1 MANYFAIFLV
11 AMTAV
16 TGIIWL
22 IDAMLFAPKRKAI
35 ALSERR
41 AILGDDSIVALEG
54 EDADPNLPALVDN
67 AKQFFPIFALVMV
80 FRSFLYEPFQIPS
93 GSMMPTL
100 LVGDFILV
108 EKFSYGI
115 KDPIFRSKII
125 ETGEPARGDVVVFK
139 FPEDPNVDFIKRVV
153 GLPGDKVVYR
163 NKQLYITEACKGQV
177 PCPSEKVVSQL
188 YIGKSD
194 YLSRGAYLEEYT
206 ESLGDKQHSIFR
218 NPRAIDQT
226 SRYEPRQ
233 PGTAINEWVVP
244 EGHYFVMGDN
254 RDNSEDGRYW
264 GFVPDD
270 NLVGEA
276 VLIWVSF
283 EFDRVPDDFL
293 PTWVPSGIRF
303 ERSGTIE

>member
-1 MANYFAIFLV
+1 MANYFAMFLV
-11 AMTAV
+11 AMTAI
-16 TGIIWL
+16 TGIIWA
-22 IDAMLFAPKRKAI
+22 IDAIFFAPSRKVMALEERKAI
-35 ALSERR
+35 
-41 AILGDDSIVALEG
+41 LGNNSIIELTG
-54 EDADPNLPALVDN
+54 EEADPYLPVLVDN

-115 KDPIFRSKII
+115 KDPIFRTKLI
-125 ETGEPARGDVVVFK
+125 ETGEPKRGDVVVFK
-139 FPEDPNVDFIKRVV
+139 FPNDPNVDFIKRII
-153 GLPGDKVVYR
+153 GLPGDKIIYR
-163 NKQLYITEACKGQV
+163 NKQLYVTEACDGQQ
-177 PCPSEKVVSQL
+177 PCPTEKAVKQMYSGKTD
-188 YIGKSD
+188 YI
-194 YLSRGAYLEEYT
+194 SRGAYLEEYS
-206 ESLGDKQHSIFR
+206 EELGDKSHSILR

-226 SRYEPRQ
+226 ARYKPMQ

-244 EGHYFVMGDN
+244 ENSYFAMGDN

-264 GFVPDD
+264 GFVPEA

-283 EFDRVPDDFL
+283 EFDRVPEDFM

-303 ERSGTIE
+303 ERSGSIE

>member
-11 AMTAV
+11 AMTAI

-22 IDAMLFAPKRKAI
+22 IDALLFAPKRKEI
-35 ALSERR
+35 ALNERR
-41 AILGDDSIVALEG
+41 AILGDNSIVELSGDE
-54 EDADPNLPALVDN
+54 ADPKLPALVDN

-125 ETGEPARGDVVVFK
+125 ETSEPERGDVVVFK
-139 FPEDPNVDFIKRVV
+139 FPDDPNVDFIKRVV
-153 GLPGDKVVYR
+153 GLPGDRVVYR
-163 NKQLYITEACKGQV
+163 NKQLYITKACVDQN
-177 PCPSEKVVSQL
+177 PCPTEKVIPQI
-188 YIGKSD
+188 YAGKSD
-194 YLSRGAYLEEYT
+194 YISRGAYLEEYT
-206 ESLGDKQHSIFR
+206 EGLGSKQHSLFR
-218 NPRAIDQT
+218 NPRSIDQT
-226 SRYEPRQ
+226 ARYQPRQ
-233 PGTAINEWVVP
+233 PGTAINEWIVP
-244 EGHYFVMGDN
+244 ENSYFVMGDN

-264 GFVPDD
+264 GFVPDE
-270 NLVGEA
+270 NLVGKA

-283 EFDRVPDDFL
+283 EFDRAPEDFL
-293 PTWVPSGIRF
+293 PTWLPSGIRF
-303 ERSGTIE
+303 ERSGTIK

>member
-11 AMTAV
+11 AMTAI
-16 TGIIWL
+16 TGLIWA
-22 IDAMLFAPKRKAI
+22 IDALFFASARKAV
-35 ALSERR
+35 ALEERK
-41 AILGDDSIVALEG
+41 AILGDNSIIQLTG
-54 EDADPNLPALVDN
+54 EEADPYLPALVDN

-115 KDPIFRSKII
+115 RDPIFRTKLI
-125 ETGEPARGDVVVFK
+125 ETGEPKRGDVVVFK
-139 FPEDPNVDFIKRVV
+139 FPNDPNLDYIKRII
-153 GLPGDKVVYR
+153 GLPGDKIIYR
-163 NKQLYITEACKGQV
+163 NKKLYITEACGGQQ
-177 PCPSEKVVSQL
+177 PCPIEKAIKQIYSNKTD
-188 YIGKSD
+188 YI
-194 YLSRGAYLEEYT
+194 SRGAYLEEYT
-206 ESLGDKQHSIFR
+206 EDLSGKNHSILR

-226 SRYEPRQ
+226 FRYEPVQ
-233 PGTAINEWVVP
+233 PGTAINEWIVP
-244 EGHYFVMGDN
+244 QSSYFAMGDN

-264 GFVPDD
+264 GFVPEA

-283 EFDRVPDDFL
+283 EFERVPEDFL
-293 PTWVPSGIRF
+293 PTWLPSGIRF
-303 ERSGTIE
+303 ERSGSIE

>member
-16 TGIIWL
+16 SGLIWL
-22 IDAMLFAPKRKAI
+22 IDSLLFAPKRKAM
-35 ALSERR
+35 ALEERK
-41 AILGDDSIVALEG
+41 AITGDNTLTHLEG
-54 EDADPNLPALVDN
+54 EEADPYLPVLVDN

-125 ETGEPARGDVVVFK
+125 ETSEPERGDVVVFK
-139 FPEDPNVDFIKRVV
+139 FPEDPNVDYIKRVV
-153 GLPGDKVVYR
+153 GLPGDKVIYR
-163 NKQLYITEACKGQV
+163 NKQLYITEACNGQQ
-177 PCPSEKVVSQL
+177 PCPKERVVTQL
-188 YIGKSD
+188 YAGKTD
-194 YLSRGAYLEEYT
+194 FISRGTYLEEYN
-206 ESLGDKQHSIFR
+206 EGLGDEKHSLLR

-226 SRYEPRQ
+226 ARYRPRQ
-233 PGTAINEWVVP
+233 VGTAINEWHVP
-244 EGHYFVMGDN
+244 KDSYFVMGDN

-264 GFVPDD
+264 GFVPEA
-270 NLVGEA
+270 NLVGKA

-283 EFDRVPDDFL
+283 EFDRVPEDFI

-303 ERSGTIE
+303 ERSGTIK

>member
-11 AMTAV
+11 LMTAI

-22 IDAMLFAPKRKAI
+22 IDALLFASKRKAR
-35 ALSERR
+35 ALEERR
-41 AILGDDSIVALEG
+41 AILGDDTIAALEG
-54 EDADPNLPALVDN
+54 DEADPNLPMLVDN

-115 KDPIFRSKII
+115 KDPIFRSKLI
-125 ETGEPARGDVVVFK
+125 ETGEPERGAVVVFK
-139 FPEDPNVDFIKRVV
+139 FPDDPNVDFIKRVV

-163 NKQLYITEACKGQV
+163 NKQLYITEACDGQAT
-177 PCPSEKVVSQL
+177 CPKEKLISQI
-188 YIGKSD
+188 YTGRTD
-194 YLSRGAYLEEYT
+194 FLSRGTYLEEYT
-206 ESLGDKQHSIFR
+206 EGLGSQRHSLLR
-218 NPRAIDQT
+218 NPRSIDPT
-226 SRYEPRQ
+226 ARYEPRQ
-233 PGTAINEWVVP
+233 PGTAINEWIVP
-244 EGHYFVMGDN
+244 EESYFVMGDN

-264 GFVPDD
+264 GFVPEA

-283 EFDRVPDDFL
+283 EFERVPEDFI

-303 ERSGTIE
+303 ERSGAIN

>member
-11 AMTAV
+11 SMTAI

-22 IDAMLFAPKRKAI
+22 VDALLFAPKRKVM
-35 ALSERR
+35 ALEERR
-41 AILGDDSIVALEG
+41 AILGDSTIPELQG
-54 EDADPNLPALVDN
+54 EDADPNLPVLVDN
-67 AKQFFPIFALVMV
+67 AKQFFPIFALVMI

-115 KDPIFRSKII
+115 KDPIFRSKLI
-125 ETGEPARGDVVVFK
+125 ETGEPDRGDVVVFK
-139 FPEDPNVDFIKRVV
+139 FPDDPNIDYIKRVV
-153 GLPGDKVVYR
+153 ELPGDRIIYR
-163 NKQLYITEACKGQV
+163 NKQLYITEACNMQT
-177 PCPSEKVVSQL
+177 PCPEETIVSQV
-188 YIGKSD
+188 YTGRTEFFN
-194 YLSRGAYLEEYT
+194 RGAFLEEYM
-206 ESLGDKQHSIFR
+206 EELGTKQHSIVR

-226 SRYEPRQ
+226 ARYKPRQ
-233 PGTAINEWVVP
+233 PGTAINEWLVP
-244 EGHYFVMGDN
+244 QDSYFVMGDN

-264 GFVPDD
+264 GFVPEA

-283 EFDRVPDDFL
+283 EFDRVPEDII

-303 ERSGTIE
+303 ERSGAIN